1 MVPVLI
7 ILRILHILAAAGLV
21 GSVIF
26 NYFIVRRAFSLIP
39 PAHAVVIGQRIGTE
53 FNYLGW
59 TSMAVLGITG
69 VLRMALDGRLPRI
82 ITAQFYAAGSGRAIG
97 LMIISWLVSV
107 ASAAAM
113 TAFLRPVLMS
123 KLKAESNPS
132 LADVEKR
139 RTAQLAANQWMGR
152 LQVVSLVFGILAV
165 IGGAS
170 AMYGGLF

>member
-1 MVPVLI
+1 MIWVLI
-7 ILRILHILAAAGLV
+7 TLRILHIVAAAALV

-26 NYFIVRRAFSLIP
+26 HYLIVRRAFGLIP

-59 TSMAVLGITG
+59 TSMAVLGVTG
-69 VLRMALDGRLPRI
+69 CLRLALDGRLPRI
-82 ITAQFYAAGSGRAIG
+82 ITAQFYAAGGGRAIG
-97 LMIISWLVSV
+97 LMIVGWLVSV

-113 TAFLRPVLMS
+113 TVLLRPVLMS
-123 KLKAESNPS
+123 KLKVESNPDLS
-132 LADVEKR
+132 DVER
-139 RTAQLAANQWMGR
+139 RRAAQVVANQWMGR
-152 LQVVSLVFGILAV
+152 LQLVSLVFGLLAV